1 MSFNIPRPSIS
12 TLHVKIPRR
21 RLDSNYFQKDHSS
34 IRSSPLNRN
43 FTLETRMPA
52 HIPLTH
58 RRIARSRNTHARVQR
73 ACRPISIAWNLKR
86 PQPERSGIRFDLYAR
101 ESNRYPI
108 NDDTRKNNNNERW
121 PRMQEQPSGKYFLS
135 GWLAVDWEP
144 TWKLRIYPLFYRD
157 SPVVSRGTINET
169 TERESRMPPS
179 PPYILAREG
188 RRDGGRR
195 RISANPSSMTDR
207 SGRRT

>member
-1 MSFNIPRPSIS
+1 MSFNIPSDDLS

-43 FTLETRMPA
+43 FTLETRIPVHTPFLHPYLHPA
-52 HIPLTH
+52 PHT
-58 RRIARSRNTHARVQR
+58 RIARSRNIRIILHPRVQR
-73 ACRPISIAWNLKR
+73 ARRPISIAWNLKR
-86 PQPERSGIRFDLYAR
+86 PQPERSGIRFDLYAHG
-101 ESNRYPI
+101 SNRYPI

-144 TWKLRIYPLFYRD
+144 TWKLRNLPPLFYRD
-157 SPVVSRGTINET
+157 SPPRAGQNNET

-179 PPYILAREG
+179 LLPRYTYIL
-188 RRDGGRR
+188 
-195 RISANPSSMTDR
+195 
-207 SGRRT
+207 